1 MMWRLSRRPCAEDYL
16 YDRTVGNPDIKH
28 LVLMCSAVNEIDMSA
43 MESLEAANLRLK
55 DLGIQMHLSEV
66 KGPVMDRLVQTH
78 YLKELTGSVFLSQ
91 YDAIKT
97 LTPLMDESENSVR
110 LVK

>member
-1 MMWRLSRRPCAEDYL
+1 
-16 YDRTVGNPDIKH
+16 
-28 LVLMCSAVNEIDMSA
+28 MSA